1 MPRQAITA
9 FVACVGLIAALNW
22 ATRYHPLGTMAAQLQ
37 SRSVTVERLATT
49 PPLPFA
55 LEPTT
60 ATLERIV
67 IAPGAD
73 SETTFAGPVLL
84 YVEEGTLHVDWDR
97 HRLAIVQTGDQAAI
111 RGEQRIRKG
120 TIPAGFGVYSADG
133 NPGPLANSGEM
144 NLRLLAVLF
153 VPQPNDEGDAI
164 TMSAT
169 AGPSAATPTP

>member
-1 MPRQAITA
+1 MSKRALIAP
-9 FVACVGLIAALNW
+9 VGCVGMIAIMLWRVAD
-22 ATRYHPLGTMAAQLQ
+22 HQLGTMAAQVE

-55 LEPTT
+55 IEPTT

-84 YVEEGTLHVDWDR
+84 YVEEGTLKVDWDR
-97 HRLAIVQTGDQAAI
+97 HRLGIVQTGDQVSI
-111 RGEQRIRKG
+111 RGEQKLRKG

-133 NPGPLANSGEM
+133 NPGPLANSGDT
-144 NLRLLAVLF
+144 NLKLLAVLF
-153 VPQPNDEGDAI
+153 VPQQLDQGDAI

-169 AGPSAATPTP
+169 AGPTAASPTP